1 LNYEENGSSESQAF
15 DVLLTTGTRSPESQ
29 TETPNVQIPDN
40 STTGVSDSLVLT
52 DVGNVVDENFSVD
65 LNITH
70 PYVGDLTITL
80 TSPSGTTI
88 KLWDQE
94 GGDSDNIVG
103 NFPRDFQPAQSF
115 DAFQGESLSGTWT
128 IKVVDGGPQDVG
140 TLNAW
145 TVTAGGIANC
155 ANGEVENRAPNLVV
169 ANSNITVNEGEEVT
183 LDASGSSDPDDDA
196 ITFNWT
202 QVSGPSVT
210 LNNAMT
216 DTASFTA
223 PQVTANNPLS
233 FQVTATD
240 AKGASSSATVTV
252 TVKDIS
258 TPDNGSGSSGGGG
271 GALWSVFGLL
281 MLAARR
287 RLHR

>member
-1 LNYEENGSSESQAF
+1 
-15 DVLLTTGTRSPESQ
+15 
-29 TETPNVQIPDN
+29 
-40 STTGVSDSLVLT
+40 
-52 DVGNVVDENFSVD
+52 VVDENFSVD

-94 GGDSDNIVG
+94 GGDSDNILG

-128 IKVVDGGPQDVG
+128 IKVEDGGAQDVG

-145 TVTAGGIANC
+145 TVTAGGLAHC

-169 ANSNITVNEGEEVT
+169 ANSNITVNEGDEVT
-183 LDASGSSDPDDDA
+183 LDASGSSDPENDA
-196 ITFNWT
+196 ITFNWS

-210 LNNAMT
+210 LNNSTT

-223 PQVTANNPLS
+223 PQVSSNTQLE
-233 FQVTATD
+233 FRVTATD
-240 AKGASSSATVTV
+240 AKGASSSSIVSVSVTD
-252 TVKDIS
+252 TS
-258 TPDNGSGSSGGGG
+258 APDNGSSGNGGSGG
-271 GALWSVFGLL
+271 GALWSLFGLL
-281 MLAARR
+281 LLAGRR
-287 RLHR
+287 RRIG